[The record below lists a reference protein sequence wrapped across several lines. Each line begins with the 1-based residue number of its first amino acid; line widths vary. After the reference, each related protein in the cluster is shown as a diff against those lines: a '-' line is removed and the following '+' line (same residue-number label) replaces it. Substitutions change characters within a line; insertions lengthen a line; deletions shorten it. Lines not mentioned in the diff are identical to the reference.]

1 MRISL
6 HIHQSQKP
14 LSGDLTLIQIR
25 FPIIKELSPFYLW
38 LRAVDGSIFTK
49 CDFNVN
55 HKMCLISL
63 LRVILLIWKGKLIY
77 R

>member
-6 HIHQSQKP
+6 RIHQSQKP

-38 LRAVDGSIFTK
+38 LRAVDGINITSG
-49 CDFNVN
+49 DN
-55 HKMCLISL
+55 
-63 LRVILLIWKGKLIY
+63 
-77 R
+77 